1 MLINACF
8 QNGFIKRPFHSK
20 NRNESLN
27 MLRERDDIEKRP
39 KLTQTIICVDLFER
53 RKRKKT
59 KQNKNILT
67 IPLTTPLDLCKW

>member
-8 QNGFIKRPFHSK
+8 QDCFIKRPFHSQ

-39 KLTQTIICVDLFER
+39 KLT
-53 RKRKKT
+53 
-59 KQNKNILT
+59 
-67 IPLTTPLDLCKW
+67 